1 MPSRRRFSVV
11 ACRASQQT
19 AQSCRGYSCKA
30 SAHRDHATFL
40 WVVNCDGD
48 GLRLARPTDHLTSVR
63 PSSSSSDL
71 KEDEPPRSRAPLAR
85 TAGLFFLSLSLLR
98 SFVASPAAFISL
110 SRGQACQQA
119 GSSLN
124 ASSCR
129 REESWCRIYMHASVP
144 HACTIYVHVPCCM
157 HAVTAQR
164 NDRCK
169 LRLRHAC
176 YVFVSELHSS
186 ICRLRVCSPN
196 EREST
201 YKYQPFNTSTRLMD
215 VVRLLAE
222 LDRY

>member
-1 MPSRRRFSVV
+1 MQGKCTSRSRHLSV
-11 ACRASQQT
+11 
-19 AQSCRGYSCKA
+19 G
-30 SAHRDHATFL
+30 
-40 WVVNCDGD
+40 CDGD
-48 GLRLARPTDHLTSVR
+48 GLWLARPTDHLTSVR
-63 PSSSSSDL
+63 PSSSSSAL

-85 TAGLFFLSLSLLR
+85 TAGLLSLSLSLSLLR

-196 EREST
+196 ERECQRTNTSL
-201 YKYQPFNTSTRLMD
+201 NTSTGLMD

>member
-1 MPSRRRFSVV
+1 MASRRRFSVV

-40 WVVNCDGD
+40 WVVMATASGS
-48 GLRLARPTDHLTSVR
+48 LARPITSPPYV
-63 PSSSSSDL
+63 PP
-71 KEDEPPRSRAPLAR
+71 PPRLPWKRTSHRAVAHPSLAQQ
-85 TAGLFFLSLSLLR
+85 ASFLSLSLSLLR

-129 REESWCRIYMHASVP
+129 REEPWCRIYMHASVP

-169 LRLRHAC
+169 LRLRHAW

-196 EREST
+196 ERECQRTNTSL
-201 YKYQPFNTSTRLMD
+201 NTSTGLMD